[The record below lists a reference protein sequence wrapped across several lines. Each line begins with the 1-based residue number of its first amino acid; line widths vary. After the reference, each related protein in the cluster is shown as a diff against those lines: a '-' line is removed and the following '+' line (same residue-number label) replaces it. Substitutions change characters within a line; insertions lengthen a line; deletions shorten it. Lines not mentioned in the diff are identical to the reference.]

1 MKKCLLIALIAL
13 ISLKIVAY
21 QEQWA
26 FADNLMKLAE
36 SNEFS
41 EEQANK
47 LIQNYV
53 GSVQDPFG
61 SYLCPDFFPGY
72 TLKETVRDRMKFLK
86 RLFLTFARTDHDL
99 IIILMHIREACELLD
114 KAAFYAMN
122 GDVDDDFWYSD
133 HELVAQVFLSE
144 AFGLR
149 MYDSLIEILKHTESI
164 IGN

>member
-1 MKKCLLIALIAL
+1 MKKCLLIALIAV
-13 ISLKIVAY
+13 ISPKIVAY

-47 LIQNYV
+47 LIQNYIAK
-53 GSVQDPFG
+53 VQDPFG

-72 TLKETVRDRMKFLK
+72 TLKETVRDRMKFLH
-86 RLFLTFARTDHDL
+86 RLFWTFARTDHDV
-99 IIILMHIREACELLD
+99 IILMRISEIYELLD
-114 KAAFYAMN
+114 KAAFCAMN
-122 GDVDDDFWYSD
+122 GDVDDEFWDSN

-144 AFGLR
+144 AFGLK
-149 MYDSLIEILKHTESI
+149 MYDSLIEILKHTGSI